1 MLCEK
6 DKAQARRGLHI
17 QDYYPSLLGQGHLEL
32 MLPLMQRATVSLAA
46 DTEGTSSARTSASP
60 VLSLPCPLF
69 LPRRQGGTEER
80 GSPAAL
86 GSLTACDQNCC
97 PAQAGVGPPNLA
109 YFWKPISLGME
120 RGRMKRK
127 AVRLMVNLRSVYQ
140 GLPPGPSGSFAITAI
155 TAEGGRREGD
165 ARLPQGMVLH
175 LCWDLQLSHGPS
187 SQQGGFPDECRAR
200 ALGGYSRLFPAHC
213 RIPRARREG

>member
-1 MLCEK
+1 MTQKE
-6 DKAQARRGLHI
+6 GL
-17 QDYYPSLLGQGHLEL
+17 LLE
-32 MLPLMQRATVSLAA
+32 PLQTLVC
-46 DTEGTSSARTSASP
+46 
-60 VLSLPCPLF
+60 PCLVPF
-69 LPRRQGGTEER
+69 FCPWRQSGREER

-97 PAQAGVGPPNLA
+97 PAQAGVGSPNLA

-165 ARLPQGMVLH
+165 ARLLQGMVLH
-175 LCWDLQLSHGPS
+175 LCRDLQLSHGPS
-187 SQQGGFPDECRAR
+187 SQQGGFPDECQGW
-200 ALGGYSRLFPAHC
+200 ALGGYSMLFPSRHK
-213 RIPRARREG
+213 IPRAKGEG